1 MNNEEK
7 ILAILENLSEKIDHL
22 ENSQSE
28 IKSDMAKL
36 KTDVSGLKEDVSELQ
51 ETVRRVAIIQ
61 ENVVLPR
68 LDSLADAQK
77 NLRRILAPATKVS
90 EMEDEI
96 SVIKHV
102 VKSHST
108 RPAALE
114 KAQ

>member
-1 MNNEEK
+1 M
-7 ILAILENLSEKIDHL
+7 
-22 ENSQSE
+22 
-28 IKSDMAKL
+28 
-36 KTDVSGLKEDVSELQ
+36 
-51 ETVRRVAIIQ
+51 AIIQ

-108 RPAALE
+108 RLAALE